1 MILEKELME
10 INQIVPKLM
19 TKTSLFI
26 IFFLLLIGIGGI
38 GYQQLQI
45 TRLSERLNQEENC
58 NFALTMV
65 SLARTTKDSDSSQ
78 SNDIWISQ
86 GQQLSKRIYEK
97 DFWFFPDVTMEEI
110 GLKELLDSSSDN
122 ISFQDYFSTNN
133 LFSDGL
139 GVWVGMIKMWDTSWK
154 AKDGTKA
161 IVVKNVIEK
170 NCK

>member
-1 MILEKELME
+1 ME

-86 GQQLSKRIYEK
+86 GQQLSKRIYECLY
-97 DFWFFPDVTMEEI
+97 
-110 GLKELLDSSSDN
+110 GGN
-122 ISFQDYFSTNN
+122 I
-133 LFSDGL
+133 
-139 GVWVGMIKMWDTSWK
+139 
-154 AKDGTKA
+154 
-161 IVVKNVIEK
+161 
-170 NCK
+170 

>member
-1 MILEKELME
+1 
-10 INQIVPKLM
+10 M

-26 IFFLLLIGIGGI
+26 IFFLLLIGIGGV

-65 SLARTTKDSDSSQ
+65 SLARITKDFDSSQ

-86 GQQLSKRIYEK
+86 GQKLSKRIYEK

-110 GLKELLDSSSDN
+110 GLKELLNNSSDN
-122 ISFQDYFSTNN
+122 LSFEDFFSTNN

-139 GVWVGMIKMWDTSWK
+139 GIWFGMINMWDTSWK

-161 IVVKNVIEK
+161 ISPTDVIDQ